1 MKTII
6 RKVEV
11 EKEFY
16 IANDGT
22 EFEDEYKCTAYDMEL
37 LCKSFETYDED
48 FNRIEFESAQYVV
61 VHSDEELDNI
71 KKVCKFNGWVFDGL
85 IEKGLYR
92 YDSSW
97 RFDRWE
103 KVRIPLFLKDFI
115 EFI

>member
-16 IANDGT
+16 IANDDT
-22 EFEDEYKCTAYDMEL
+22 EFEDEYECTAYDLEL

-48 FNRIEFESAQYVV
+48 FNRIEFESATYVV

-71 KKVCKFNGWVFDGL
+71 KKVCRFNGWICDGL